1 MDWKSTHFKF
11 IDLKS
16 KSKFKFLNVNLNL
29 QKLDLEEFDNRFQYY
44 VGKKKVQFTIN
55 L

>member
-16 KSKFKFLNVNLNL
+16 KSKSKFKFLNVTLNL
-29 QKLDLEEFDNRFQYY
+29 RKLDT
-44 VGKKKVQFTIN
+44 GGI
-55 L
+55 